1 MSEFC
6 VEFRQVSQFFGRQ
19 CVFKQLD
26 LQLPQQQVTALVGPS
41 GCGKSTLLQ
50 MINGLIWPQAGEV
63 RVLGVPLDWQ
73 RLSEQRRTMG
83 YAVQHIGLFPHWT
96 VRHNICVMAILEG
109 WSSERQAAR
118 LDKLL
123 DFMQLDAALLERYPH
138 QISGGQ
144 AQRVGL
150 CRAMF
155 LDPPLLL
162 LDEAFSAVD
171 PITKVDV
178 HARFQAIQ
186 AEEPRSVVLVTHD
199 MQEALK
205 LADWLVALAP
215 GAVLQQGTPAQ
226 IQAQPAHPQVAR
238 LLEAR

>member
-6 VEFRQVSQFFGRQ
+6 VEFRQVSQFFGDQ
-19 CVFKQLD
+19 SVFEHLD
-26 LQLPQQQVTALVGPS
+26 LQLPQQKVTALIGPS

-50 MINGLIWPQAGEV
+50 MMNGLVWPQAGEV
-63 RVLGVPLDWQ
+63 RVLGAPLDRQ
-73 RLSEQRRTMG
+73 RLSEQRRSMG

-96 VRHNICVMAILEG
+96 VRRNMSVMAALEG
-109 WSSERQAAR
+109 WSPERQAAR

-123 DFMQLDAALLERYPH
+123 DFMQLDAALLDRYPH

-171 PITKVDV
+171 PITKIEV

-205 LADWLVALAP
+205 LADWLVVLGP
-215 GAVLQQGTPAQ
+215 GAVLQMGTPEQ
-226 IQAQPAHPQVAR
+226 IQTQPAHPQVAR
-238 LLEAR
+238 LLEAQ